1 MRRDEIEE
9 GKFVW
14 FATDDGGSRTGFIV
28 NVTTKGSIKADILWE
43 KSGDSY
49 TVKRTPIDKIQ
60 TYITYP
66 TEKEEYAA
74 VRNFCKRVLGKNA
87 NSTGSAEK
95 IAKELIKEYK

>member
-14 FATDDGGSRTGFIV
+14 FATDDGGSRTGLV
-28 NVTTKGSIKADILWE
+28 GNVTTKGSIKADILWE

-60 TYITYP
+60 MHITYP
-66 TEKEEYAA
+66 TEKDERAA
-74 VRNFCKRVLGKNA
+74 IKRFCKRVLAENA
-87 NSTGSAEK
+87 NSTGAAEK
-95 IAKELIKEYK
+95 MAKEYK